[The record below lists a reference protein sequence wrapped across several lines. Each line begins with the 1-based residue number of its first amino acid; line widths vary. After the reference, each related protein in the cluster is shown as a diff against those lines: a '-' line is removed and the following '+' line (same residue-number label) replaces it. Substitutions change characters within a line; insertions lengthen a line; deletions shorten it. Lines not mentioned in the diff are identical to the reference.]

1 LQRAVDTNRQLYDL
15 FFKRLSETS
24 ATGDLATA
32 RARIVERAM
41 VPRVPAKPHKVRIV
55 AVAVLLAL
63 LFGLGVAF
71 LLDSLDNTVKSAKDV
86 EEKLKRPLLGIVP
99 LLKARAL
106 GAASTIGNSDETR
119 ETDPRFAEAMRTI
132 RTAISLDNL
141 DKPHK
146 IILVTSSIGSEGKSL
161 LALNLAVAF
170 GGAEKT
176 LLIDADLRRPAVG
189 KMLGLP
195 RDAPGLSELLADHAR
210 LAECVIG
217 TGVKDLDAVSAGFIP
232 TDPLQILSSSR
243 MATALRVLAEKYS
256 RIVIDCAP
264 ILPVSDAAVL
274 SKYADCVL
282 YVVKSDAT
290 KVPQINNGLGLLERV
305 NAPIM
310 GIVLTQLDARKAEQY
325 SDYGY
330 GGYYEPYTS
339 KS

>member
-1 LQRAVDTNRQLYDL
+1 
-15 FFKRLSETS
+15 
-24 ATGDLATA
+24 
-32 RARIVERAM
+32 
-41 VPRVPAKPHKVRIV
+41 
-55 AVAVLLAL
+55 
-63 LFGLGVAF
+63 
-71 LLDSLDNTVKSAKDV
+71 
-86 EEKLKRPLLGIVP
+86 
-99 LLKARAL
+99 
-106 GAASTIGNSDETR
+106 
-119 ETDPRFAEAMRTI
+119 
-132 RTAISLDNL
+132 
-141 DKPHK
+141 
-146 IILVTSSIGSEGKSL
+146 
-161 LALNLAVAF
+161 
-170 GGAEKT
+170 
-176 LLIDADLRRPAVG
+176 
-189 KMLGLP
+189 
-195 RDAPGLSELLADHAR
+195 
-210 LAECVIG
+210 VIG
-217 TGVKDLDAVSAGFIP
+217 TGVKDLDVVSAGFIP